1 MATRF
6 RTQDTKANWARK
18 LNTLFGS
25 TLLTPPLRDVP
36 QTLYQ
41 WQRELNAA
49 VTAARAAGF
58 AALLTTLLFRLQDT
72 RQMWARKLNEVAT
85 IIEAGPTIS
94 LAISTIAGN
103 DIVVDAEAAS
113 VAISGTSVGL
123 ADGTTVTIRID
134 GTLQGTTTVSANAW
148 TLAAQDLTALANGA
162 HTVTA
167 TAPNAA
173 DASRAITRA
182 DT

>member
-25 TLLTPPLRDVP
+25 TLLNPPLRDVP
-36 QTLYQ
+36 QTLHQ

-49 VTAARAAGF
+49 VAAARAAGF

-72 RQMWARKLNEVAT
+72 RQLWARKLNQVAT
-85 IIEAGPTIS
+85 VIESGPTIS

-103 DIVVDAEAAS
+103 DIVTDAEAAS

-123 ADGTTVTIRID
+123 ANGTTVTIRID
-134 GTLQGTTTVSANAW
+134 GTLQGTTTVSSNAW
-148 TLAAQDLTALANGA
+148 TLAAQNLTALANGA

-173 DASRAITRA
+173 GASRAITRA